1 MLSLKLNKN
10 LGKVKI
16 ERDVHMRKVRKKLIN
31 KIENEKGAITAL
43 VLASL
48 LVITIILIN
57 LYIMGSNKSNSQNK
71 EIKTIQEAYNYT
83 EDKIDFKYKNSIIFE
98 HINTAN
104 TNPKEALPSNIKEI
118 VENDANKGIVIKDKN
133 ENEWVWVEVPRATV
147 FAGLTIYTTTE
158 LTEQNYNNIKD
169 KLITYAGV
177 YRNGSDSQN
186 RNDWIDEWYAMDGDT
201 LVTASTSNLT
211 DKQKALTN
219 GCGLT
224 YDEYKKTY
232 QKMLKSVYEYGGFWI
247 GRYEAG
253 IEGTTTETTN
263 ARTSSSG
270 RISIETSPKAISQKD
285 AIPYNYVYC
294 SEAQALAKEMTP
306 NSNYTS
312 SLMFGIQWD
321 LVCKYLEVKST
332 LEAPDIN
339 SNSTSWGNYS
349 NVGRTIS
356 SDKAKQSTDYGNTWT
371 AITGTKPASSVLL
384 TTGASDETNKMN
396 IYDFAG
402 NEYEWTLEKASSSY
416 NPCAYRGGF
425 CNDTGSHDPA
435 FYRSNCS
442 TTNSNNLIGFR
453 SALYK

>member
-1 MLSLKLNKN
+1 MRINGKN
-10 LGKVKI
+10 I
-16 ERDVHMRKVRKKLIN
+16 VR
-31 KIENEKGAITAL
+31 EEKGAITAI
-43 VLASL
+43 VLESL
-48 LVITIILIN
+48 LVIVVVFIN
-57 LYIMGSNKSNSQNK
+57 IYMIGSNKSNSQEK
-71 EIKTIQEAYNYT
+71 EIKMIQQAYNYT
-83 EDKIDFKYKNSIIFE
+83 EDKIDSKYKNSIVFE
-98 HINTAN
+98 HVNIAD
-104 TNPKEALPSNIKEI
+104 TNPKEAMPSNIKEI

-147 FAGLTIYTTTE
+147 FAGLTIDTTTE

-211 DKQKALTN
+211 EAQKALTN

-224 YDEYKKTY
+224 YDEYKTAY
-232 QKMLKSVYEYGGFWI
+232 QKMLKSVYTYGGFWI

-263 ARTSSSG
+263 ARTDSSA

-306 NSNYTS
+306 NNSYTS

-321 LVCKYLEVKST
+321 LTCKFLETRGGLKT
-332 LEAPDIN
+332 ADIN

-349 NVGRTIS
+349 NVERTIS
-356 SDKAKQSTDYGNTWT
+356 SDKAKKGSIGRYAAVNLCNAHTIEFRMFRGTLKYNTLI
-371 AITGTKPASSVLL
+371 A
-384 TTGASDETNKMN
+384 
-396 IYDFAG
+396 
-402 NEYEWTLEKASSSY
+402 TLELVDKICELAT
-416 NPCAYRGGF
+416 NLT
-425 CNDTGSHDPA
+425 DTELKSVSWSDFVGSLDD
-435 FYRSNCS
+435 S
-442 TTNSNNLIGFR
+442 TEPELITYLKER
-453 SALYK
+453 QLYINTPITSEEDE

>member
-1 MLSLKLNKN
+1 
-10 LGKVKI
+10 
-16 ERDVHMRKVRKKLIN
+16 MRKVRKKLIN

-147 FAGLTIYTTTE
+147 FAGLTIDTTTE

-263 ARTSSSG
+263 ARSSHSN
-270 RISIETSPKAISQKD
+270 IEIGKSPNAISQKD
-285 AIPYNYVYC
+285 AIPYNWVYC
-294 SEAQALAKEMTP
+294 SEAQALAQEMTP
-306 NSNYTS
+306 NNNYTS

-321 LVCKYLEVKST
+321 LTCKFLETRGGLKT
-332 LEAPDIN
+332 ADIN

-349 NVGRTIS
+349 NVERTIN
-356 SDKAKQSTDYGNTWT
+356 SDKAKQGSSWT
-371 AITGTKPASSVLL
+371 SITGTKPASSVLL

-402 NEYEWTLEKASSSY
+402 NEYEWTLEHATSS
-416 NPCAYRGGF
+416 
-425 CNDTGSHDPA
+425 SHDPCA
-435 FYRSNCS
+435 SRGGGYSYAGSSNPASFRINYS
-442 TTNSNNLIGFR
+442 TTIAVSLIGFR
-453 SALYK
+453 SALYVN